1 MLVHEEEEVIFHRPL
16 QPEWG
21 CFAPP
26 LMLDDVLLK
35 YEAGFQECG
44 QDSVRYWDVV
54 LVSPSVAYEDC
65 TIPVWFEKDLLG
77 FTKSFLVILL
87 L

>member
-1 MLVHEEEEVIFHRPL
+1 VHEEEEVIFHRPL

-44 QDSVRYWDVV
+44 QGSVCYWGVV
-54 LVSPSVAYEDC
+54 FVPPSVAYEDGAV
-65 TIPVWFEKDLLG
+65 PVWFETLR
-77 FTKSFLVILL
+77 KSFDLPYSERFIYYD
-87 L
+87 